1 MGVVTAAVD
10 MNRRFRFLAPQFQF
24 PPFDCKLNLTLRVN
38 FEKLP
43 SGQAAFI
50 EPMRCRLS
58 HALPEG
64 EEWVYE
70 IKFDGVRALAIKKG
84 REVSLISRN
93 QKNLNSRY
101 PGLVEV
107 IRGLKCDQIVLDG
120 EVVALD
126 QSGRSSFQ
134 LLQRINNP
142 GANSGN
148 LFYYAF
154 DLLRLNGKNITGLPL
169 RKRKALLEV
178 ALKSASD
185 CIRVSGFLPGG
196 AKTISGKLQG
206 LGLEGIIAKKR
217 NSIYEPALRSGA
229 WVKYKWTHEQ
239 EFVIGGYTDPEGSRS
254 FFGSILVG
262 YYDDK
267 QLIFAAKVG
276 TGFNEKSLFS
286 LYKRFQRLRCPTPPF
301 AEISTRRG
309 SSKHGLTPALLRRCH
324 WIDPN
329 LVCQCKFSEWTS
341 DGHLRQPVFLGLRED
356 KNPEDVVKED

>member
-1 MGVVTAAVD
+1 M
-10 MNRRFRFLAPQFQF
+10 
-24 PPFDCKLNLTLRVN
+24 KL
-38 FEKLP
+38 EKLP
-43 SGQAAFI
+43 GGQAAFI
-50 EPMRCRLS
+50 EPMKCKLS

-64 EEWVYE
+64 KEWVYE

-101 PGLVEV
+101 PQVADA
-107 IRGLKCDQIVLDG
+107 IRKLECDQIVLDG

-154 DLLRLNGKNITGLPL
+154 DLLRLDGKDITGLPL
-169 RKRKALLEV
+169 TRRKALLEV
-178 ALKSASD
+178 TLKSASD
-185 CIRVSGFLPGG
+185 CIRLSGLLPGG
-196 AKTISGKLQG
+196 PKMISGELQG

-217 NSIYEPALRSGA
+217 NSIYEPGQRSGA

-254 FFGSILVG
+254 FFGSVLVG
-262 YYDDK
+262 YYDSG

-276 TGFNEKSLFS
+276 TGFNEKSLAS
-286 LYKRFQRLRCPTPPF
+286 LYKTFQKLRRPTPPF

-324 WIDPN
+324 WIEPK

-356 KNPEDVVKED
+356 KNPEDVMKEE